1 MICSDNLFE
10 AYCPR
15 SPIQMRAARL
25 RGGDTFFVTYIDAP
39 RATKLLMRLLLRRGW
54 DTDAEK
60 PGTQISKLQMA
71 EVSSYNLDTVFW
83 KEPLRYCRVE
93 ISKVPTMES
102 LRGPPHHLC
111 VILVDPYIFLKHSSV
126 PLLLPPT
133 TPGPRKVPPL
143 IKPNYH

>member
-1 MICSDNLFE
+1 MIYSDNLFE
-10 AYCPR
+10 ACCPR

-25 RGGDTFFVTYIDAP
+25 RGGDTFFVTYIDPP
-39 RATKLLMRLLLRRGW
+39 RATKLLMRLILRRGW

-83 KEPLRYCRVE
+83 QEPLRYCIVV
-93 ISKVPTMES
+93 ISKVPMES

-111 VILVDPYIFLKHSSV
+111 VIPVDLEALINSPSYS
-126 PLLLPPT
+126 PQLPPA
-133 TPGPRKVPPL
+133 PARFPL
-143 IKPNYH
+143 